1 MQRIGKLVFEYIE
14 KNKSKL
20 WFHIGFWV
28 IVFLVNMGPEWQQY
42 SSTFEL
48 FEVTILKTLMQ
59 GLVAYITFKYLTP
72 YFLNQEKFLHF
83 GLSLLLILFL
93 VAQFFVAIS
102 YLYLEPKYPDTYG
115 YLYISRFGDY
125 NLLERIGFSEM
136 IKYLVFL
143 KVPKLLFPTAV
154 LIAFDFHEKQKLL
167 LELREQKNAAE
178 LNALKNQLNPH
189 FIFNTLNNI
198 YSLAIKRSE
207 LTAEAVAKLSGI
219 LDYVLYRCNE
229 NHVALVD
236 EIEMIENYLAL
247 EKIRFGERVQVTLV
261 NNVKEHI
268 EVAPLLYLTLVEN
281 AFKHGVS
288 QELKQANIRMMF
300 SKSSEGVI
308 FDIVNSKP
316 QEYASNESNQSIGLK
331 NLKRQLELLY
341 PYRHILKI
349 AETQTE
355 FTAQLV
361 LRDEG

>member
-1 MQRIGKLVFEYIE
+1 M
-14 KNKSKL
+14 
-20 WFHIGFWV
+20 
-28 IVFLVNMGPEWQQY
+28 
-42 SSTFEL
+42 
-48 FEVTILKTLMQ
+48 
-59 GLVAYITFKYLTP
+59 
-72 YFLNQEKFLHF
+72 
-83 GLSLLLILFL
+83 
-93 VAQFFVAIS
+93 
-102 YLYLEPKYPDTYG
+102 DTYISVDLVITI
-115 YLYISRFGDY
+115 YLS
-125 NLLERIGFSEM
+125 
-136 IKYLVFL
+136 V
-143 KVPKLLFPTAV
+143 
-154 LIAFDFHEKQKLL
+154 
-167 LELREQKNAAE
+167 AE

-331 NLKRQLELLY
+331 NLKRQL
-341 PYRHILKI
+341 
-349 AETQTE
+349 
-355 FTAQLV
+355 
-361 LRDEG
+361 